1 FYTKSHVSWF
11 MICAVHAQVLG
22 NESPVNSVFKFKL
35 SMCPSTEANSTCTTE
50 TNPLTLDPPEVIG
63 RYDDIVMVNCTTSY
77 DFHDKMYWKVGQA
90 DPIEEE
96 EISFVTLPLTL
107 SNWSLNAKCNINI
120 NDSIEC
126 SKNLEIT
133 VYKLPDVVS
142 VVGPDVM
149 VEGTEYPLVCD
160 IINVTPLQNLNVKWY
175 RGNETVHTQIVSG
188 TSVTPVNVSL
198 TLMVTAGR
206 DLGGA
211 HFRCEV
217 ELIFGANGPEFIP
230 TATSSPY
237 TAANLK
243 VKWYR
248 GNETVHTQMVS
259 GTSVTPV
266 NVSLTLMVTAGRD
279 LAGAHFRCEV
289 QLHLGPNG
297 PESIPTVTS
306 SPYTA
311 AVHCEFLPIFSL
323 M

>member
-1 FYTKSHVSWF
+1 FYTKSHVSW
-11 MICAVHAQVLG
+11 CHLC
-22 NESPVNSVFKFKL
+22 VFIAGF
-35 SMCPSTEANSTCTTE
+35 

-237 TAANLK
+237 TAAVFLTCMIFNILLIVKVIFSQKCAYDLKIK
-243 VKWYR
+243 VKTNFTYIL
-248 GNETVHTQMVS
+248 HAYI
-259 GTSVTPV
+259 
-266 NVSLTLMVTAGRD
+266 TL
-279 LAGAHFRCEV
+279 
-289 QLHLGPNG
+289 
-297 PESIPTVTS
+297 
-306 SPYTA
+306 YTIGLIF
-311 AVHCEFLPIFSL
+311 VILSNYHIQRSTFFFFLSDC
-323 M
+323 